1 MESSFID
8 FLTGVLVISLSGA
21 LAPGPLTAVTVGEG
35 SSNPH
40 AGALAAVGHGVVEFP
55 LMIAVYLGFGR
66 IIGLPYVKPVIS
78 ILGGA
83 FLLFM
88 AAEMFRGMISGGS
101 AVQKGSRTPLA
112 AGILLTAGNPY
123 FLIWWATVGAAL
135 VVRAT
140 AYGVVGMGALM
151 LGHWSIDL
159 AWLWFL
165 SALSFRGGTFFG
177 RSFQRIVCA
186 VTGAALAVFG
196 GMFIYDA
203 VRMLT

>member
-1 MESSFID
+1 MEASFFD
-8 FLTGVLVISLSGA
+8 FLTGVMVISLSGA

-55 LMIAVYLGFGR
+55 LMIAVYFGFGR
-66 IIGLPYVKPVIS
+66 IIGLPYVKPIIS
-78 ILGGA
+78 ILGGV

-88 AAEMFRGMISGGS
+88 AVGMFRGMNSGGS
-101 AVQKGSRTPLA
+101 AVQKGSRTPFA

-140 AYGVVGMGALM
+140 AYGVAGMGALM

-165 SALSFRGGTFFG
+165 SALSFRGGSFFG

-196 GMFIYDA
+196 GLFIYDA

>member
-1 MESSFID
+1 MEASFFD

-40 AGALAAVGHGVVEFP
+40 AGALVAVGHGVVEFP

-66 IIGLPYVKPVIS
+66 IISLPYVKPVIS

-88 AAEMFRGMISGGS
+88 AIGMFRGMRAGEL

-140 AYGVVGMGALM
+140 AYGVAGMGALM

-165 SALSFRGGTFFG
+165 SSLSFRGGSFFG

-196 GMFIYDA
+196 GIFIYDA
-203 VRMLT
+203 VRTMT